1 MTDSLPTTQSG
12 PLSVTILS
20 ADDIAEFQSLLE
32 REAGVRLDTS
42 AAWKRATQLVS
53 LVRML
58 LGPIPEDPEA
68 VSLDSGAVRRHAPLA
83 DGVVDG

>member
-1 MTDSLPTTQSG
+1 MTDLLPTTQSG
-12 PLSVTILS
+12 PLSATILS
-20 ADDIAEFQSLLE
+20 ADDIAEFRSLLE
-32 REAGVRLDTS
+32 REAGIRLDTS

-68 VSLDSGAVRRHAPLA
+68 VLLRNGGVRRHAPLA
-83 DGVVDG
+83 GGAVDE